1 MTTSIGQKQ
10 SISPHEK
17 RLALLSRCL
26 QEIRDANQAED
37 MFKAALGYFQ
47 QELVYPLIW
56 FCRYDR
62 SQHNLQGVSG
72 LVHHKELPFLQEP
85 LAFASGDMLEQ
96 LVLQMR
102 PMIIPDLRA
111 EQRGGRLSQLAQ
123 KLGIQGAILFPLRYK
138 DLCYGLIILGSDR
151 WGMLAKTD
159 EKALLSILAG
169 ELGLCLHRLTEQCAL
184 PDVQKENPLPKA
196 IAQIHQAQNLEER
209 LNLTVEATQAYLQ
222 PSRTVIYWFEPEGRY
237 FWPRTLPAAKVQ
249 RKPHSSAYA
258 QNNQTP
264 EEQARISVKQCPGL
278 YQTLMKN
285 GIVEITPT
293 QSSLALDGTTRVL
306 ELLRVKALLAVPLWQ
321 QDRLFG
327 FLAVEEQN
335 ARVWQSQE
343 VDYLQTLA
351 QVLALS
357 CRLDR
362 VDQETRRIQSNQVL
376 VHDISQVIRTEQDWQ
391 GALKNTAERLIRH
404 FQVERM
410 LLLGYDA
417 QIHQF
422 SIVFQAQTGRLKE
435 IHDRFPG
442 LSEVD
447 WRMLE
452 DRADS
457 IAIEDLETDL
467 RFLQWRD
474 IFRGNGIESLV
485 VCRTTAHLPLEGVLI
500 IAQSQPRSWDKR
512 DLDLFQTIVHQ
523 LGVLLHQW
531 QLQRDIDHQKSLYQ
545 TLQWGLTTIQQV
557 SNQQQLEQLVT
568 QFVSQLLQTP
578 LALLITWQPR
588 RPIGH
593 LAAISVSNPG
603 FQLLKTEIKVS
614 LQDIFVQQILATDG
628 ILHLTLDQLLPD
640 TLQWLNAPAI
650 EQVLGLALRTN
661 PEDDPLGIMI
671 VAAQADH
678 FWSER
683 TLSLFG
689 IFVNQL
695 AWFRR
700 SFLQVDQLKASQLQL
715 RQLNWYKQFRIIE
728 LKRSLELASNS
739 LNALTSGQKSPNITP
754 KVYYQ
759 QALGQVNHVMNTM
772 MQILR
777 QEQWQLQLIKQTVSL
792 ASFLKRSLERID
804 PLVRQRHLWLQ
815 VHAENTTLDLTGDI
829 PKLEGILYQLL
840 IFACSRCSDQGR
852 IDMWCRLLDT
862 KTLDL
867 SITDN
872 GSIEPRLLSELQE
885 GPPRDALTPSALEQQ
900 PGMTL
905 FICQTVLKTL
915 GGSLEFYHLEDGR
928 VMSRMVLPFIL

>member
-1 MTTSIGQKQ
+1 
-10 SISPHEK
+10 
-17 RLALLSRCL
+17 
-26 QEIRDANQAED
+26 
-37 MFKAALGYFQ
+37 MFRAVLGYLQ
-47 QELVYPLIW
+47 QEFAYSLLW

-62 SQHNLQGVSG
+62 TQHRVQGSIG
-72 LVHHKELPFLQEP
+72 LTQGKELPLFQEVLP
-85 LAFASGDMLEQ
+85 FVSGEMLEQ

-102 PMIIPDLRA
+102 PMLVPDLRA
-111 EQRGGRLSQLAQ
+111 EQRGGRLSQIAQ
-123 KLGIQGAILFPLRYK
+123 KLGIQGALLFPVRYREV
-138 DLCYGLIILGSDR
+138 CYGLMILGSDR
-151 WGMLAKTD
+151 WGILAKTD
-159 EKALLSILAG
+159 EKALISILAG
-169 ELGLCLHRLTEQCAL
+169 ELGLCLHRLAEQSAL
-184 PDVQKENPLPKA
+184 PAAVKEHPLSKV
-196 IAQIHQAQNLEER
+196 IAQIHQAQNLEQR
-209 LNLTVEATQAYLQ
+209 LAIAVEEAQAYLQ
-222 PSRTVIYWFEPEGRY
+222 PTRMVIYWFEPEGRY
-237 FWPRTLPAAKVQ
+237 FWQRTLPTQKNQ
-249 RKPHSSAYA
+249 RKSVAPSG
-258 QNNQTP
+258 
-264 EEQARISVKQCPGL
+264 EEQFRLLVKQCPGL

-285 GIVEITPT
+285 TIVEIMPT
-293 QSSLALDGTTRVL
+293 QSSLALDATTRVL
-306 ELLRVKALLAVPLWQ
+306 ELLRVKSLLAVPLWQ
-321 QDRLFG
+321 QERLFG
-327 FLAVEEQN
+327 FVAAEEDKS
-335 ARVWQSQE
+335 RVWQSQE
-343 VDYLQTLA
+343 LEYLQTLT
-351 QVLALS
+351 QVLSLS

-362 VDQETRRIQSNQVL
+362 VDQETRRVQANQVL
-376 VHDISQVIRTEQDWQ
+376 VNDISQVIRTEQDWQ
-391 GALKNTAERLIRH
+391 GALKTAAERLTQH
-404 FQVERM
+404 FQVERI
-410 LLLGYDA
+410 LLLGYEA
-417 QIHQF
+417 EIHQF
-422 SIVFQAQTGRLKE
+422 SIVFQYQTGRLKE

-452 DRADS
+452 DRADP
-457 IAIEDLETDL
+457 IAIEDLENDL
-467 RFLQWRD
+467 RFLQWRE
-474 IFRGNGIESLV
+474 IFRNNTVESLV

-500 IAQSQPRSWDKR
+500 MTQSQCRAWNST
-512 DLDLFQTIVHQ
+512 DLNLFQTIVHH

-568 QFVSQLLQTP
+568 QFVSQLLQAP

-593 LAAISVSNPG
+593 LTALSVSNPA
-603 FQLLKTEIKVS
+603 FQLLKNEFKVS
-614 LQDIFVQQILATDG
+614 LQDVFVQQILATDG
-628 ILHLTLDQLLPD
+628 ILHLTVDQLLPD
-640 TLQWLNAPAI
+640 TLQWLNSPAI

-661 PEDDPLGIMI
+661 PEDDPLGVMI

-700 SFLQVDQLKASQLQL
+700 SFLQIDQLKASQLQL

-759 QALGQVNHVMNTM
+759 QALGQVNHVMSTM

-777 QEQWQLQLIKQTVSL
+777 QEQWQLQLVKQTVSL

-815 VHAENTTLDLTGDI
+815 IHAENTTLDLMGDI

-840 IFACSRCSDQGR
+840 IFACSRCAEQGR
-852 IDMWCRLLDT
+852 IDIWCRLLDA

-872 GSIEPRLLSELQE
+872 GTIEPRLLSELQE

-905 FICQTVLKTL
+905 FVCQTILKTL
-915 GGSLEFYHLEDGR
+915 GGSLEFYLLEDGR
-928 VMSRMVLPFIL
+928 VMSRMVLPFIAH

>member
-1 MTTSIGQKQ
+1 VTTSIGQKQ

-26 QEIRDANQAED
+26 QDIREAPQATD
-37 MFKAALGYFQ
+37 MFKTALGFFQ
-47 QELVYPLIW
+47 EELTYPFIW

-62 SQHNLQGVSG
+62 TQHRIQGISG
-72 LVHHKELPFLQEP
+72 IVQGKELPFLQEALP
-85 LAFASGDMLEQ
+85 FARGEILEQ

-102 PMIIPDLRA
+102 PAVIPDLRA
-111 EQRGGRLSQLAQ
+111 EQRGGRLSQIAN
-123 KLGIQGAILFPLRYK
+123 KLGIQGTILFPLRYREV
-138 DLCYGLIILGSDR
+138 CYGLVMLGSDR

-169 ELGLCLHRLTEQCAL
+169 ELGLGLHRLSEQGTPATAQPDNSL
-184 PDVQKENPLPKA
+184 PNV
-196 IAQIHQAQNLEER
+196 ITQIHQAPNLEQR
-209 LNLTVEATQAYLQ
+209 LAVAVEEAQTHLQ
-222 PSRTVIYWFEPEGRY
+222 PTRVVAYWFEPEGRY
-237 FWPRTLPAAKVQ
+237 FWQRTFPTQNTK
-249 RKPHSSAYA
+249 RKAVP
-258 QNNQTP
+258 QTG
-264 EEQARISVKQCPGL
+264 EEQFRLTVKQCPGL

-285 GIVEITPT
+285 SIVEITPT
-293 QSSLALDGTTRVL
+293 QSSLALDATTKVL
-306 ELLRVKALLAVPLWQ
+306 ELLRVKTFLAVPLWQ
-321 QDRLFG
+321 DERLFG
-327 FLAVEEQN
+327 FLAAEEGSS
-335 ARVWQSQE
+335 RVWQPQE
-343 VDYLQTLA
+343 VDYLKTIA
-351 QVLALS
+351 QVLSLS

-362 VDQETRRIQSNQVL
+362 VDQETRRVQANHAL
-376 VHDISQVIRTEQDWQ
+376 VNDISQVIRTEQDWQ
-391 GALKNTAERLIRH
+391 VALKNTAERLIEH
-404 FQVERM
+404 FQVDRI

-417 QIHQF
+417 QSHHF
-422 SIVFQAQTGRLKE
+422 SMVFQHQTGRLKE
-435 IHDRFPG
+435 IYDRFSG

-452 DRADS
+452 ERPDP

-467 RFLQWRD
+467 RFLHWRE
-474 IFRGNGIESLV
+474 IFRSNGVGSLL
-485 VCRTTAHLPLEGVLI
+485 VCRTTAHLPLEGVLVMTHD
-500 IAQSQPRSWDKR
+500 QPRSWGGR
-512 DLDLFQTIVHQ
+512 DLDLFQTVVHQ

-568 QFVSQLLQTP
+568 QFIAQLLHTP

-593 LAAISVSNPG
+593 LAALSVSNPE
-603 FQLLKTEIKVS
+603 FQLLKSEIKVS
-614 LQDIFVQQILATDG
+614 LQDVLIQQILATDG
-628 ILHLTLDQLLPD
+628 ILHLTIDQLLPD
-640 TLQWLNAPAI
+640 TLQWLSAPAI

-661 PEDDPLGIMI
+661 PEDDPLGVII
-671 VAAQADH
+671 VAAQGDH
-678 FWSER
+678 YWPER

-715 RQLNWYKQFRIIE
+715 RQLNWYKQFRIME

-739 LNALTSGQKSPNITP
+739 LNALTTGQKSPNITP

-759 QALGQVNHVMNTM
+759 QALGQVSHVMNTM
-772 MQILR
+772 VQILR

-815 VHAENTTLDLTGDI
+815 VHAENTTLDLMGDI

-840 IFACSRCSDQGR
+840 LFASSRCPEQGR
-852 IDMWCRLLDT
+852 IDIWCRLLDP

-867 SITDN
+867 SLTDN
-872 GSIEPRLLSELQE
+872 GTIEPRLLMELQE

-928 VMSRMVLPFIL
+928 VMSRMVLPFIVQ